1 MTKDTAPR
9 WKFLTNHAQVLV
21 CIAHDP
27 GVLLREISEQV
38 GITERAA
45 HRIVTELA
53 DAGYITR
60 ERHGRRNQYTIE
72 YGLTLPDRLGRIER
86 VGDLLTILAGKNDG
100 LAAAAVLS
108 VVANGKADKGRG

>member
-1 MTKDTAPR
+1 MAESTTPR

-53 DAGYITR
+53 DSGYIKR
-60 ERHGRRNQYTIE
+60 ERNGRRNRYTIQS
-72 YGLTLPDRLGRIER
+72 GVSLPDRLGRIER
-86 VGDLLTILAGKNDG
+86 IGDLLTILTGPQ
-100 LAAAAVLS
+100 
-108 VVANGKADKGRG
+108 ANTGRR